1 MRLGVPH
8 LWLTYKHYIFN
19 EVWKIDHAVKYIVHY
34 GARIQ
39 CVCCFVSFLCQSIG
53 EVLPPPLH
61 ATDNSTFTFY
71 FKYF

>member
-53 EVLPPPLH
+53 EVLPP
-61 ATDNSTFTFY
+61 FTLQTIVLLLFTSSI
-71 FKYF
+71 F